1 MRAIVVIGSLLL
13 SSGAFANVPK
23 HEPLPQQ
30 ELQPSL
36 RGTWRPVMAP
46 LAHVRFCMQNPMQCE
61 RRSVSIRKRG
71 VRLTSVRMR
80 ELETVTRSVNAAIIA
95 TPDSDDVGGD
105 KWNLFPVRGDCD
117 DYAVSKRAKLL
128 EMGWPSSAVRASANR
143 MAIFMSSSSPSPR

>member
-46 LAHVRFCMQNPMQCE
+46 LAHVRFCMQNPTQCE
-61 RRSVSIRKRG
+61 RRSLQRQ
-71 VRLTSVRMR
+71 SVVV
-80 ELETVTRSVNAAIIA
+80 EIQW
-95 TPDSDDVGGD
+95 PG
-105 KWNLFPVRGDCD
+105 K
-117 DYAVSKRAKLL
+117 SKCER
-128 EMGWPSSAVRASANR
+128 
-143 MAIFMSSSSPSPR
+143 